1 MEFQEKLIKL
11 NQAFENKEE
20 AIRYFSNLFQFSPVN
35 HTRASISSLRSFID
49 FRCSNEMQ
57 ANLLQQ
63 VTTEEIPN
71 CLFSMPLDKSP
82 GSDGFPADFYRLTWD
97 IVGPDFVVQTKR
109 KNANQILVIKGPI

>member
-1 MEFQEKLIKL
+1 
-11 NQAFENKEE
+11 
-20 AIRYFSNLFQFSPVN
+20 
-35 HTRASISSLRSFID
+35 
-49 FRCSNEMQ
+49 MQ

-63 VTTEEIPN
+63 VTTEEIQN

-109 KNANQILVIKGPI
+109 KNANQILVIKVKVRSDVYDLLWLIFPID

>member
-1 MEFQEKLIKL
+1 MKLFLLLLKYL
-11 NQAFENKEE
+11 MVMFNALAEPH
-20 AIRYFSNLFQFSPVN
+20 IRIDRGVN